1 MVHVRQWSSQWFSY
15 LVDFVVMVCGNFLRI
30 SSVCE
35 LGDFVLRERERER
48 GEEEEEEEEDQQQQ
62 QQQ

>member
-1 MVHVRQWSSQWFSY
+1 
-15 LVDFVVMVCGNFLRI
+15 MVCGNFLRI